1 MPLSL
6 EEKTN
11 NVAFLWDESHLWGL
25 MAYKSLRALSLPF
38 DLVRAEDIRQGCL
51 NRYRML
57 FVPGGWASNKLKAL
71 GERGIEEI
79 REFVKRG
86 GNYFG
91 ICGGAGLATL
101 DGIGLLN
108 IKRKPTKERVP
119 SFSGRIKLNISEHP
133 IFSNMQ
139 SQKSTI
145 TTTVTFATNQQ
156 PTEIISG
163 QSIERTRNTDTD
175 NGIRLQPS
183 AFSLSS
189 AFSLQPIFYA
199 WWPSQFVVLDSYCY
213 FRHQISVIATFG
225 EALPDAFSSDLN
237 VGDVEIGGGSDRWKE
252 LEEIYGINLDPRRL
266 INEPAVIEGNYGE
279 GRVLLSLIH
288 FDTPDDKNGAEV
300 LKNIWQYLSAT
311 ERQSDRHISAANSPF
326 PPLKVRGG
334 IEGGVHSRLNSSALL
349 KEVEGLI
356 DFGLRNLLWFWRTP
370 MLLQW
375 RRGVRGL
382 EYCTLYWM
390 IKEIIPACDD
400 NELIQIRDLL
410 IPFIDKAKKL
420 LILERL
426 AMLKENITF
435 ERVNDP
441 VIMSL
446 RKELFGGQKSYG
458 GVFKRVLE
466 IIDEILYGYLK
477 RQTGTF
483 FTRV

>member
-1 MPLSL
+1 MSA
-6 EEKTN
+6 
-11 NVAFLWDESHLWGL
+11 VAFLWDESHLWGL

-38 DLVRAEDIRQGCL
+38 DLIRAEDIRQGCL

-133 IFSNMQ
+133 IFSNIQ
-139 SQKSTI
+139 SQKSTV
-145 TTTVTFATNQQ
+145 TTQQ
-156 PTEIISG
+156 PTEIISKQSVVISG

-183 AFSLSS
+183 ALSLSS

-199 WWPSQFVVLDSYCY
+199 WWPSQFVVLDS
-213 FRHQISVIATFG
+213 ISVIATFG

-237 VGDVEIGGGSDRWKE
+237 VGDVEIGGESDRWKE

-266 INEPAVIEGNYGE
+266 INEPAVVEGNYGE
-279 GRVLLSLIH
+279 GKVILSLVH

-300 LKNIWQYLSAT
+300 LKNIWQYLSST
-311 ERQSDRHISAANSPF
+311 VRQCDRHISAANSPF

-334 IEGGVHSRLNSSALL
+334 IEGGVHGRPNSAALL

-390 IKEIIPACDD
+390 IKEIIQACDD
-400 NELIQIRDLL
+400 NELIQISDLL

-420 LILERL
+420 LILERF
-426 AMLKENITF
+426 AMLRENITF
-435 ERVNDP
+435 ERCCNP
-441 VIMSL
+441 LIRSL
-446 RKELFGGQKSYG
+446 RTELFGESKSHG
-458 GVFKRVLE
+458 GLFKE
-466 IIDEILYGYLK
+466 ISGKIDDILFRSLK
-477 RQTGTF
+477 NATLGS
-483 FTRV
+483 

>member
-119 SFSGRIKLNISEHP
+119 SFSGRIKLNISGHP

-139 SQKSTI
+139 SQKSTV
-145 TTTVTFATNQQ
+145 TTQQ
-156 PTEIISG
+156 PTEIISKQSVVISG
-163 QSIERTRNTDTD
+163 QLIERTRNTDTD

-183 AFSLSS
+183 ALSLSS

-199 WWPSQFVVLDSYCY
+199 WWPSQFVVLDSNCY

-266 INEPAVIEGNYGE
+266 INEPAVVEGNYGE
-279 GRVLLSLIH
+279 GRVLLSLVH

-311 ERQSDRHISAANSPF
+311 ERQCDRHISAANSPF
-326 PPLKVRGG
+326 PPLKVRVGLTLPVL
-334 IEGGVHSRLNSSALL
+334 ILLLL
-349 KEVEGLI
+349 KEVE
-356 DFGLRNLLWFWRTP
+356 
-370 MLLQW
+370 
-375 RRGVRGL
+375 VRGGIGSG
-382 EYCTLYWM
+382 E
-390 IKEIIPACDD
+390 
-400 NELIQIRDLL
+400 
-410 IPFIDKAKKL
+410 
-420 LILERL
+420 
-426 AMLKENITF
+426 
-435 ERVNDP
+435 
-441 VIMSL
+441 
-446 RKELFGGQKSYG
+446 
-458 GVFKRVLE
+458 
-466 IIDEILYGYLK
+466 
-477 RQTGTF
+477 
-483 FTRV
+483 FTWSP